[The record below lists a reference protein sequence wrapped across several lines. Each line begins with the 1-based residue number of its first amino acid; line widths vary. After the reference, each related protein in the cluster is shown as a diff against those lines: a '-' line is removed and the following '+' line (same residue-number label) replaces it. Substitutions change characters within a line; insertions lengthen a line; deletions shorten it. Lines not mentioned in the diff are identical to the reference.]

1 MVVPDEKEY
10 EGFVKEAKQITRRAR
25 CGKETDN
32 PKLSGKVFYCEDCFY
47 IDIRME
53 GDGVGI

>member
-1 MVVPDEKEY
+1 MGVPNERDY
-10 EGFVKEAKQITRRAR
+10 EGFVKEAKQLTRCAR

-32 PKLSGKVFYCEDCFY
+32 PKLSGRVFYCEECFY
-47 IDIRME
+47 LDIRME